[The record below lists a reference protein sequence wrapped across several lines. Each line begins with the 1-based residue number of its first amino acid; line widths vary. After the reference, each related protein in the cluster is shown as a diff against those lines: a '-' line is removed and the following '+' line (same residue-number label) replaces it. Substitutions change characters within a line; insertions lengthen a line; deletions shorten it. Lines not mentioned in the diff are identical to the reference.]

1 MKLSTIHFHF
11 LRRGALLL
19 LPFLLLSNVSCL
31 QKADTNTRV
40 IAHRGAWKTQ
50 DLPENSIAA
59 LKHAI
64 ELGCYGAE
72 FDVHMTL
79 DSVPVVNHDPDFMG
93 MDIEHTNYA
102 DLLSVSLP
110 NGEKIPT
117 LEAYL
122 KEGLQQNKTR
132 LILEIKKAP
141 SGNEHTLLLTEK
153 AVALVKQLGG
163 EDQVEYITFDFD
175 AGVLV
180 SQLTPG
186 SEVAYLNGDLAP
198 SEAKKSGYTSI
209 DYNIKV
215 YRNHPEWIEE
225 AHKENMTVNV
235 WTVNTEEDMM
245 DMIQKKV
252 DFITTNEPERL
263 FSLLSSQK

>member
-1 MKLSTIHFHF
+1 MKFSTISSHFWG
-11 LRRGALLL
+11 RGALLL
-19 LPFLLLSNVSCL
+19 LPFLLLCTVSCSEEM
-31 QKADTNTRV
+31 DSGTRV

-50 DLPENSIAA
+50 NLPENSIAA

-79 DSVPVVNHDPDFMG
+79 DSVPVVNHDADFMG

-122 KEGLQQNKTR
+122 KEGLQQDKTR

-141 SGNEHTLLLTEK
+141 SGKEHTLLLTEK

-263 FSLLSSQK
+263 FDLLSSQK

>member
-1 MKLSTIHFHF
+1 MNFTIICSQ
-11 LRRGALLL
+11 LVRRGVFLI
-19 LPFLLLSNVSCL
+19 LPILFSNISCSENV
-31 QKADTNTRV
+31 DINPRV

-50 DLPENSIAA
+50 GLPENSIAA

-93 MDIEHTNYA
+93 MDIERTNYA
-102 DLLSVSLP
+102 DLLSASLP

-122 KEGLQQNKTR
+122 KEGLNQEKTK

-141 SGNEHTLLLTEK
+141 SGKEHTLLLTKK
-153 AVALVKQLGG
+153 AVALVQQLGG
-163 EDQVEYITFDFD
+163 ESQVEYITFDFD
-175 AGVLV
+175 AGALV
-180 SQLTPG
+180 SELTPG
-186 SEVAYLNGDLAP
+186 SEVAYLNGDKAP
-198 SEAKKSGYTSI
+198 SEAKKFGYTSI

-215 YRNHPEWIEE
+215 YRDHPEWIEE

-245 DMIQKKV
+245 DMIKKKV

-263 FSLLSSQK
+263 FSLLVSQK